1 MLDAVYL
8 LGTVGFFV
16 LMIAYVSAC
25 QRLGAKR
32 GEEGED
38 EL

>member
-1 MLDAVYL
+1 VLDAVYL
-8 LGTVGFFV
+8 VGTVGFFV

-25 QRLGAKR
+25 QKLGAKR
-32 GEEGED
+32 GEEGDD